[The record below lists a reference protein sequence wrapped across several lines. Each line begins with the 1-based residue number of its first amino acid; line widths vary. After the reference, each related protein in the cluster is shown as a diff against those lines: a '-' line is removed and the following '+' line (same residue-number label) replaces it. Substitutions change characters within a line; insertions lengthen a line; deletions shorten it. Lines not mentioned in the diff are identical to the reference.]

1 MIIKKIFD
9 KIFDEEVHAD
19 FLKFGRGE
27 YKDKYL
33 IECKKQAKNWSLKTG
48 PEFVNYLV
56 KKSLENLNGATEIK
70 GIIVSTMDL
79 SEEVDFEIVKKG
91 NFQGIRKLT
100 INTTIEPSKIIGL
113 MEKYPKVFFAL
124 SFKGE
129 DFVLKVKAKAPKS
142 GKPGKESEDGPKI
155 DFCSLKTNDE
165 NLINEIFFGVGNFKD
180 AKVIHTINIDGI
192 IYPENMESLKPA
204 EIREQSKK
212 KGILTRK
219 VIADGKE
226 TITEAEFT
234 A

>member
-9 KIFDEEVHAD
+9 KIFDEEVHVD

-56 KKSLENLNGATEIK
+56 KKSLENLNGAEEIK

-100 INTTIEPSKIIGL
+100 INTSIEPSKILEL

-142 GKPGKESEDGPKI
+142 GKPGKESEDGPKV

-165 NLINEIFFGVGNFKD
+165 SLIKEILFGVGDFKE
-180 AKVIHTINIDGI
+180 AKINHTIKIDGI
-192 IYPENMESLKPA
+192 IYPEDMEDLKPA
-204 EIREQSKK
+204 EIRAKSKK
-212 KGILTRK
+212 KGIILRK
-219 VIADGKE
+219 AIVDGKE

>member
-9 KIFDEEVHAD
+9 KIFDEEVHAN

-56 KKSLENLNGATEIK
+56 KKSLENLNEATEIK

-79 SEEVDFEIVKKG
+79 SGEVGFEIVKKG

-100 INTTIEPSKIIGL
+100 INTTIEPSKILEL

-129 DFVLKVKAKAPKS
+129 DFVLKVKSKAPKS
-142 GKPGKESEDGPKI
+142 GKPGKESEDGPKV
-155 DFCSLKTNDE
+155 DFCSLKTNNE
-165 NLINEIFFGVGNFKD
+165 NLIKEIFFGVGDFKE
-180 AKVIHTINIDGI
+180 AKISHKINIEEI
-192 IYPENMESLKPA
+192 IYPENMDNLKPA
-204 EIREQSKK
+204 EIRAQSKK
-212 KGILTRK
+212 KGKLIRR
-219 VIADGKE
+219 VVADGKE